1 MSLEDFPGWGGGGGG
16 EKLGIRLNSAQL
28 ELEAWAELGKNGT
41 YSIFSFPLFLVQ
53 KRLLKGKQKWKWKIC
68 KWYGCILLVPC
79 SNLRIVKQFTM
90 IANVWQWVIVL
101 HFTELW
107 TVHGFIKWSTIII
120 MIIIVLHFMKQWN
133 WWSSCVQCN
142 FALILSWTYM
152 WIFPQGCGE
161 GYDICFLL
169 KTIKIAPL

>member
-1 MSLEDFPGWGGGGGG
+1 MQPAMSLEDFPGWGGGGGG

-41 YSIFSFPLFLVQ
+41 YSIFSFSLFLVQ

-68 KWYGCILLVPC
+68 KWYGCILLVPY

-107 TVHGFIKWSTIII
+107 TVSIISARFHK
-120 MIIIVLHFMKQWN
+120 VKYNNYYDNYCTSLHETVKL
-133 WWSSCVQCN
+133 V
-142 FALILSWTYM
+142 
-152 WIFPQGCGE
+152 IF
-161 GYDICFLL
+161 LR
-169 KTIKIAPL
+169 TV